1 MGNEYYF
8 IIIFII
14 LLILILFYIIQYLNT
29 RESFIDALSDAVI
42 YEKKMMALNPRVVYN
57 KHSQYQDISVIK
69 FDKNNIGFDKCLM
82 LGDEIQL
89 CDGNEYKYHETIT
102 HVAASYIKNIRN
114 VLIIGGGDCMTLR
127 EIMKYPSIQ
136 HVVMLELDKKVID
149 VSKKYF
155 NSNDYQDD
163 PRVEIIIGDATK
175 NIDKIKKKFDLVIID
190 TTEDSSNNSPI
201 DSKEFL
207 KNTFS
212 KVNVNGILVKN
223 GDDMKNFINIS
234 SLANN
239 VKIIKYDEYIWG
251 ETDYRFIL
259 ASNYINFDESR
270 RYKHDIDLKFYN
282 FNKHKNF
289 IFNTD

>member
-1 MGNEYYF
+1 M
-8 IIIFII
+8 
-14 LLILILFYIIQYLNT
+14 LILFYILQYLNT

-57 KHSQYQDISVIK
+57 THSQYQDISVIK

-82 LGDEIQL
+82 LGDEVQL

-175 NIDKIKKKFDLVIID
+175 NIDKIKKKFELVIID

-207 KNTFS
+207 KKTFS

-251 ETDYRFIL
+251 ETDYRFIV
-259 ASNYINFDESR
+259 ASNYINFDEST
-270 RYKHDIDLKFYN
+270 RYKHDIDLKFYH
-282 FNKHKNF
+282 FNKHENF